1 MAAATL
7 DDVIKV
13 LKQNDYNNGL
23 SDTQILTVQESMK
36 DELGKLTKMLG
47 SFFLKDKANAGD
59 KLEEEREKRE
69 KKDKSQRSAA
79 KATASGSKFDLS
91 DILSLGG
98 LASMLPKMLLPLT
111 GGLISL
117 SLAFAGLRGWELDA
131 LKQIKNIKL
140 VPTQITTAL
149 TTLKARFLGIFGL
162 LPDGTMVVDPNDP
175 LQGSK
180 NVGTVRSQIASKIAD
195 LKTSAL
201 KLFGLD
207 EFGNVAKNA
216 KGVADKPIIGRVT
229 FQINRLIKPL
239 KDIVEGVS
247 EFATGKGAKLFG
259 FIRNF
264 IGGGVKV
271 VGATIGKILWPIGF
285 LFALFDGVEAYRKSD
300 EDGFIAKLGDGVG
313 GFLGDL
319 IGAPFDL
326 LKSAV
331 RWLFNKA
338 FGLEVDPETGKVTN
352 EEAGFAKLISD
363 SIGDFS
369 FEKFFG
375 GLAKVPFKILQGVVD
390 FFTADSKEKNEMQ
403 QQGIDKIKEWG
414 KGFANFIFSFM
425 PSLDGLKNYFRT
437 VLKEKLP
444 TKLYEFLYGVE
455 SAPVTPVSD
464 SELRA
469 IMAKV
474 DERNETTAAQAE
486 ATKNL
491 NSGLSQFDVD
501 GDGFLS
507 GKEFGKFNI
516 AGSQSAAT
524 LQALLSQYGE
534 TQGLS
539 ARGITSAIMSRQGL
553 DLSLPGAT
561 GGTPGLSAV
570 DARNQSSNNT
580 SNFTNVQTRLE
591 SQDRGLSDGI

>member
-7 DDVIKV
+7 NDVIKV

-79 KATASGSKFDLS
+79 KATASGSKFDMS

-111 GGLISL
+111 GGLAAL
-117 SLAFAGLRGWELDA
+117 SLAFAGFRGWELEA

-149 TTLKARFLGIFGL
+149 TKLRTGFLSVFGL
-162 LPDGTMVVDPNDP
+162 LPDGTMVVDKSDP

-180 NVGTVRSQIASKIAD
+180 NVGSVRSQIVSKLAD
-195 LKTSAL
+195 LKVSAL

-207 EFGNVAKNA
+207 EFGDVAKNA
-216 KGVADKPIIGRVT
+216 KGISDKPIIGRVT

-264 IGGGVKV
+264 VGGGVKV

-285 LFALFDGVEAYRKSD
+285 LFALFDGVEAFRKSD
-300 EDGFIAKLGDGVG
+300 EEGFIAKLGDGIG
-313 GFLGDL
+313 GFVGDL
-319 IGAPFDL
+319 IGAPFDM
-326 LKSAV
+326 LKGAV
-331 RWLFNKA
+331 RWILNKA
-338 FGLEVDPETGKVTN
+338 FGLEIDPETGK
-352 EEAGFAKLISD
+352 AKGDGMAATISNALK
-363 SIGDFS
+363 DFS
-369 FEKFFG
+369 FETIIG
-375 GLAKVPFKILQGVVD
+375 TIVSVPYKLLQGIID
-390 FFTADSKEKNEMQ
+390 FFSADSTEKSDM
-403 QQGIDKIKEWG
+403 IKGGVDQIKLWG
-414 KGFANFIFSFM
+414 SNFADWIYSFM
-425 PSLDGLKNYFRT
+425 PSLDGLKAYFRT
-437 VLKEKLP
+437 VLKDKLP
-444 TKLYEFLYGVE
+444 TKLYEFLYGAPSE
-455 SAPVTPVSD
+455 PVTPVSD

-474 DERNETTAAQAE
+474 DERNELTASKAE
-486 ATKNL
+486 TTKNL
-491 NSGLSQFDVD
+491 NSGLSQFDAD

-507 GKEFGKFNI
+507 GQEFGKFNK
-516 AGSQSAAT
+516 AGSKSAQT
-524 LQALLSQYGE
+524 LQALLSQYGDA
-534 TQGLS
+534 GS
-539 ARGITSAIMSRQGL
+539 ASAIMTGNRGRGL
-553 DLSLPGAT
+553 DLSLPQSD
-561 GGTPGLSAV
+561 GGGPAMSAV

-580 SNFTNVQTRLE
+580 SNITNVQTRLA
-591 SQDRGLSDGI
+591 SQDRGLNDGI

>member
-7 DDVIKV
+7 NDVIKV

-47 SFFLKDKANAGD
+47 SFFLKEKANAGD

-111 GGLISL
+111 GGLAAL
-117 SLAFAGLRGWELDA
+117 SLAFAGFRGWELEA

-149 TTLKARFLGIFGL
+149 KTLKARFLGVFGL
-162 LPDGTMVVDPNDP
+162 LPDGTMVVDKNDP

-180 NVGTVRSQIASKIAD
+180 NVGSVRSQIASKIAD

-247 EFATGKGAKLFG
+247 EFATGRGAKLFG

-300 EDGFIAKLGDGVG
+300 EEGFIAKLGDGIG
-313 GFLGDL
+313 GFVGDL
-319 IGAPFDL
+319 IGAPFDM
-326 LKSAV
+326 LKGAV

-352 EEAGFAKLISD
+352 EEAGMAKLISD
-363 SIGDFS
+363 SIGEFS

-375 GLAKVPFKILQGVVD
+375 GLTKVPFKILQGIVD
-390 FFTADSKEKNEMQ
+390 FFTADSDERAD
-403 QQGIDKIKEWG
+403 IIKGGVDQIKVWG
-414 KGFANFIFSFM
+414 QDFAGWIYSFM

-437 VLKEKLP
+437 VLKDKLP
-444 TKLYEFLYGVE
+444 TKLYEFLYGSE
-455 SAPVTPVSD
+455 SETVTPVSD

-474 DERNETTAAQAE
+474 DARNEATAAQAE

-491 NSGLSQFDVD
+491 NSGLSQFDTD
-501 GDGFLS
+501 GDGFLKQ
-507 GKEFGKFNI
+507 KEYTDALRNPKTAQAI
-516 AGSQSAAT
+516 R
-524 LQALLSQYGE
+524 ALLAQYADTSGM
-534 TQGLS
+534 GHK
-539 ARGITSAIMSRQGL
+539 GITGSIKSRQGL

-561 GGTPGLSAV
+561 GGGAGLSAV

-580 SNFTNVQTRLE
+580 SNFTNVQTRLDT
-591 SQDRGLSDGI
+591 QDVGLSDGS

>member
-59 KLEEEREKRE
+59 KLAEEREKRE

-111 GGLISL
+111 GGLAAL
-117 SLAFAGLRGWELDA
+117 SLAFAGFRGWELEA

>member
-1 MAAATL
+1 MF
-7 DDVIKV
+7 
-13 LKQNDYNNGL
+13 
-23 SDTQILTVQESMK
+23 S
-36 DELGKLTKMLG
+36 
-47 SFFLKDKANAGD
+47 
-59 KLEEEREKRE
+59 
-69 KKDKSQRSAA
+69 
-79 KATASGSKFDLS
+79 
-91 DILSLGG
+91 
-98 LASMLPKMLLPLT
+98 
-111 GGLISL
+111 
-117 SLAFAGLRGWELDA
+117 
-131 LKQIKNIKL
+131 
-140 VPTQITTAL
+140 
-149 TTLKARFLGIFGL
+149 
-162 LPDGTMVVDPNDP
+162 
-175 LQGSK
+175 
-180 NVGTVRSQIASKIAD
+180 
-195 LKTSAL
+195 
-201 KLFGLD
+201 
-207 EFGNVAKNA
+207 
-216 KGVADKPIIGRVT
+216 
-229 FQINRLIKPL
+229 
-239 KDIVEGVS
+239 
-247 EFATGKGAKLFG
+247 
-259 FIRNF
+259 
-264 IGGGVKV
+264 
-271 VGATIGKILWPIGF
+271 
-285 LFALFDGVEAYRKSD
+285 LFDGVRDYQTSD
-300 EDGFIAKLGDGVG
+300 ADGFIARLGDGVG

-363 SIGDFS
+363 SIGEFS

-591 SQDRGLSDGI
+591 SQDVGLSDGV

>member
-111 GGLISL
+111 GGLAAL
-117 SLAFAGLRGWELDA
+117 SLAFAGFRGWELEA

-149 TTLKARFLGIFGL
+149 TTLKARFLGVFGL

-591 SQDRGLSDGI
+591 SQDVGLSDGV